1 MEDDDRSIPLVEPE
15 QDGVHE
21 LSVAQGIR
29 GVPGDQGMEIGH
41 LDLDRTATSTPCLVE
56 AGVHGQAM
64 QPRLE
69 TVRIA
74 QAPEIA
80 PGAEQG
86 VLDRVARELRVP
98 DDQAGRRVQPR
109 DRAFDEL
116 GEGVM
121 IASPRAFDELSLVH
135 GPSQWGSQRDC
146 LGA

>member
-1 MEDDDRSIPLVEPE
+1 M
-15 QDGVHE
+15 Q
-21 LSVAQGIR
+21 VA
-29 GVPGDQGMEIGH
+29 H
-41 LDLDRTATSTPCLVE
+41 LDLDRTSASTPRLVE
-56 AGVHGQAM
+56 AGIHGQAM
-64 QPRLE
+64 QPRLKAI
-69 TVRIA
+69 RIA

-109 DRAFDEL
+109 DRSFDEL

-135 GPSQWGSQRDC
+135 GSLVVRQST
-146 LGA
+146 